1 MDFPRAS
8 KSPSEF
14 LGGLKDRLGFGDGRD
29 RRDEYDDFYDEFDEY
44 APSEDQAYDD
54 YEPEGNV
61 DPYDRL
67 EYTTRSKA
75 GTPARS
81 ASRVSSP
88 RLVDARDIRASIAAP
103 TAQARSSAQTT
114 SRMSAAPASHRDDP
128 LPPTTGLDS
137 PVTGYTDFVSPYQG
151 HAAAA
156 PAATSAPASN
166 RGLDSLF
173 EPTTGAAASAQATS
187 VLTTTAAPAA
197 TAPTYTSAA
206 ADYAG
211 TAASHLDRRLTVVAP
226 QTYEDVSSVARSVRL
241 GYAVILSLRR
251 TGDGLSKR
259 VLDFSFGVA
268 SALEA
273 RVDCVGDQTFAI
285 LQGEALTQEEKQRLQ
300 QQGVL

>member
-88 RLVDARDIRASIAAP
+88 RLVDARDIRASVAASG
-103 TAQARSSAQTT
+103 TSQARSSAHAT
-114 SRMSAAPASHRDDP
+114 SRLSAAPASHRDEP

-137 PVTGYTDFVSPYQG
+137 PVTGYTDFVSPYQD
-151 HAAAA
+151 HAAA
-156 PAATSAPASN
+156 PAATSASASN

-173 EPTTGAAASAQATS
+173 EPTTGAAAQTS
-187 VLTTTAAPAA
+187 VLPAASAPAA
-197 TAPTYTSAA
+197 TAPVYASAA
-206 ADYAG
+206 VDYAG

-241 GYAVILSLRR
+241 GDAVILSLRR

-268 SALEA
+268 SVLEA